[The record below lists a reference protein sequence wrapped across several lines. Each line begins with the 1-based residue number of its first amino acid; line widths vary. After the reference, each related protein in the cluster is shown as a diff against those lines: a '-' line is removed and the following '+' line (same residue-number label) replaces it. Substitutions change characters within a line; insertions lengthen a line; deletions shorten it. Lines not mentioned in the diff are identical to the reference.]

1 MRLLDAP
8 PRPRTRGAT
17 LPLTLQTVAGL
28 SLSFT
33 TNGSQQLGS
42 TAAHAA
48 CEATNSVVSFLVRP
62 EPSIG
67 R

>member
-42 TAAHAA
+42 TAANA
-48 CEATNSVVSFLVRP
+48 CEATNSVVSFLVL